1 MLQNLTLFSKS
12 VTPGSKIEG
21 DTLGNALVEVCV
33 CVCGGGGGGGV
44 QQRPCFFSKTFL
56 VVLTFISIKYYTVK
70 RVCAQC
76 QNMLY

>member
-21 DTLGNALVEVCV
+21 DTLGNAL
-33 CVCGGGGGGGV
+33 GGGGGEGCRKAAGV
-44 QQRPCFFSKTFL
+44 LFFSKTFL
-56 VVLTFISIKYYTVK
+56 VVLTSVSIKHYTVK

-76 QNMLY
+76 QNMLF

>member
-33 CVCGGGGGGGV
+33 CVCGGGGGGGCSSGLV
-44 QQRPCFFSKTFL
+44 FSQKHFL
-56 VVLTFISIKYYTVK
+56 LF
-70 RVCAQC
+70 
-76 QNMLY
+76 